1 MKQFDTVKQDRKDA
15 WTVIHTNLWGGL
27 GLTIFGVI
35 VAAST
40 KPSVTPAVGI
50 FDSEA
55 TGSQGGYDFGL
66 MCAGIGS
73 LFVTLA
79 LIAWAITLGVRA
91 SREYGLSQARPAE
104 ARTEAPTSA
113 TSVVAAGDPASPV
126 VGATSPPA

>member
-1 MKQFDTVKQDRKDA
+1 MKQFDTVKEDRKDA
-15 WTVIHTNLWGGL
+15 WSVIHANLWGGL
-27 GLTIFGVI
+27 ALTIFGVM

-40 KPSVTPAVGI
+40 KPSVTPATGI

-66 MCAGIGS
+66 VCAGVGS

-91 SREYGLSQARPAE
+91 SRADAPIVAAHQRPPAPE
-104 ARTEAPTSA
+104 AVVTTPAPESA
-113 TSVVAAGDPASPV
+113 TSEI
-126 VGATSPPA
+126 